1 MGACQFGRRILL
13 PHTFNTRRHGVR
25 RIHASTCP
33 SSRTSIPLNIL
44 HNLVRRELA
53 LTCAFQVFVYVGS
66 VAFIARRDVDGL
78 LQCLRVTWH
87 DGAAVYHE
95 RWPIVSRECHDYA
108 WHVLVAAWD
117 GDAGVVVLGACYG
130 FDAIGYYFAGLKAE
144 AHAFLFVSSQSLGR
158 MLVDVV
164 YLLRPW

>member
-1 MGACQFGRRILL
+1 MVLDVVEML
-13 PHTFNTRRHGVR
+13 PRTFNTRRHSIR
-25 RIHASTCP
+25 RIHATTRPC
-33 SSRTSIPLNIL
+33 SRTSIPLDIL

-53 LTCAFQVFVYVGS
+53 LTCAFQVLVYVGS
-66 VAFIARRDVDGL
+66 VAFIACGDVDGL
-78 LQCLRVTWH
+78 LERLGVTWH

-95 RWPIVSRECHDYA
+95 RWPIVSRECHNYPG
-108 WHVLVAAWD
+108 HVLVAAWD

-144 AHAFLFVSSQSLGR
+144 AHAFLIVSSQSLDR
-158 MLVDVV
+158 MLIEVV